1 MSGSPQPYQMRRK
14 GNNSLVILTSS
25 DAQKSEK
32 PQEERIGVRT
42 PVKRSTPNKPL
53 AQEVINDILPRANTM
68 NDEIEKS
75 ENILKIHFPNFK
87 RSIDNIDVTK
97 VYGRNSLD

>member
-1 MSGSPQPYQMRRK
+1 MRRK

-42 PVKRSTPNKPL
+42 PVKRSTPNKSS
-53 AQEVINDILPRANTM
+53 AQAVMSDARPQANTM
-68 NDEIEKS
+68 NDEFEKS
-75 ENILKIHFPNFK
+75 RYILLISFPNFK

-97 VYGRNSLD
+97 VYGKKSPD